1 MQGPT
6 LDGQPSGFVITALR
20 YLLYLL
26 IWLLLSALGGVLAW
40 LLRTNI
46 FDLGI
51 WLQWNPWVVRGIDRW
66 AIFGFGLVWFA
77 YLIGLEGYLRNAV
90 PKNRLWARTKRVL
103 IILLP
108 LLLIAYILQLP
119 LLSFT
124 F

>member
-1 MQGPT
+1 MQDPT
-6 LDGQPSGFVITALR
+6 LDGSSASFAITALR

-26 IWLLLSALGGVLAW
+26 IWLLLSAMGGIFAW
-40 LLRTNI
+40 FLRTLI

-66 AIFGFGLVWFA
+66 AIFGLGLVWFA

-90 PKNRLWARTKRVL
+90 PKNKLWARTKRIL
-103 IILLP
+103 IILVP
-108 LLLIAYILQLP
+108 LLLVAYILQLP
-119 LLSFT
+119 KLPFT